1 MGLQSKQKGNTTPK
15 DGGAQMQFD
24 VSNLLA
30 VLLGGLLVFVA
41 QWFASRQNAKTE
53 AQRWKKEELRE
64 VRRDIVRFREERT
77 RPVFE
82 ALDRVAEH
90 WDTDSI
96 IALAD
101 ATGYTGEKVDI
112 ESEEYQQQVEERRR
126 KRFEQIQKDISSA
139 SRIHEP
145 EIRKA
150 VTELIWTGTEPEGTS
165 LEGTPNLQEVSI
177 RLENWI
183 YNPKLDYDSV
193 QHN

>member
-1 MGLQSKQKGNTTPK
+1 
-15 DGGAQMQFD
+15 MQFD
-24 VSNLLA
+24 VTNLLS
-30 VLLGGLLVFVA
+30 VLLGGLLVFAA

-64 VRRDIVRFREERT
+64 IRRDIARFREERT

-82 ALDRVAEH
+82 ALDRWAEH

-96 IALAD
+96 IYLAD
-101 ATGYTGEKVDI
+101 ATGYTGEEVDTK
-112 ESEEYQQQVEERRR
+112 SEEYQQQQKEIKRQ
-126 KRFEQIQKDISSA
+126 RFEQIQKDISSA

-145 EIRKA
+145 EIRTA
-150 VTELIWTGTEPEGTS
+150 VIELLWTEPEPDDTQS
-165 LEGTPNLQEVSI
+165 KGTPTLQSVSS

-183 YNPKLDYDSV
+183 FNPKLDYDSV